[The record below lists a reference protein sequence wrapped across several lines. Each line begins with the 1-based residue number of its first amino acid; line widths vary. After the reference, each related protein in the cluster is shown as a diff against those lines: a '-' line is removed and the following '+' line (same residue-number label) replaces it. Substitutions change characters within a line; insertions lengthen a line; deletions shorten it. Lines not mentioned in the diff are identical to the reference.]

1 MPTYEYACTACG
13 HRLEAVQKFTD
24 DPLTEC
30 PECGAALR
38 KVYGAVGI
46 VLKGSGFYK
55 TDSRA
60 ASGGNGSAKKS
71 ADAQSGDSSGGD
83 SSSKKE
89 SSASD
94 EGRLGQGQLRQ
105 ERLGHERLGHEQLR
119 QGRRA
124 CLEHGRLR
132 AQSPLSAM
140 SAIARV

>member
-60 ASGGNGSAKKS
+60 ASGGNGSGKKG
-71 ADAQSGDSSGGD
+71 ADAPGGDRSAGD
-83 SSSKKE
+83 SSSKKD

-94 EGRLGQGQLRQ
+94 KGTSDKGGSDKGGSDKGGSGQSGS
-105 ERLGHERLGHEQLR
+105 GKD
-119 QGRRA
+119 
-124 CLEHGRLR
+124 
-132 AQSPLSAM
+132 SAPAT
-140 SAIARV
+140 STAS

>member
-1 MPTYEYACTACG
+1 LPTYEYACTACG

-60 ASGGNGSAKKS
+60 ASAGNGSGKKS
-71 ADAQSGDSSGGD
+71 ADTQSGDSSTGD

-89 SSASD
+89 SSASEKGGSD
-94 EGRLGQGQLRQ
+94 KGGSDKGGSDKGGSDKTSS
-105 ERLGHERLGHEQLR
+105 GHSSSGKDTTPASSTA
-119 QGRRA
+119 G
-124 CLEHGRLR
+124 
-132 AQSPLSAM
+132 
-140 SAIARV
+140 

>member
-13 HRLEAVQKFTD
+13 HRLEAVQTFTD

-60 ASGGNGSAKKS
+60 ASGSNGSREKS
-71 ADAQSGDSSGGD
+71 ADTHSGDSAAGD
-83 SSSKKE
+83 SSTKKE
-89 SSASD
+89 SSAPDKGGSD
-94 EGRLGQGQLRQ
+94 KAGSDKSSSDKAGSGKTSS
-105 ERLGHERLGHEQLR
+105 GKDT
-119 QGRRA
+119 A
-124 CLEHGRLR
+124 P
-132 AQSPLSAM
+132 ASSSA
-140 SAIARV
+140 S

>member
-1 MPTYEYACTACG
+1 LPTYEYACTACG

-60 ASGGNGSAKKS
+60 AAGGNGSGKKN
-71 ADAQSGDSSGGD
+71 ADAQSGDGSAGD
-83 SSSKKE
+83 SSSQKE

-94 EGRLGQGQLRQ
+94 KGGSDKAGSDK
-105 ERLGHERLGHEQLR
+105 GGSDKA
-119 QGRRA
+119 GSDKGGSDKGGSGPSSSGKNTA
-124 CLEHGRLR
+124 PASSTAG
-132 AQSPLSAM
+132 
-140 SAIARV
+140 

>member
-1 MPTYEYACTACG
+1 LPTYEYACTACG

-60 ASGGNGSAKKS
+60 ASGTNGSGKKG
-71 ADAQSGDSSGGD
+71 ADTQNGDSSAGD

-94 EGRLGQGQLRQ
+94 KGGSDTSSSDKAGSDKA
-105 ERLGHERLGHEQLR
+105 GSDKSSSDKSSSGKD
-119 QGRRA
+119 A
-124 CLEHGRLR
+124 
-132 AQSPLSAM
+132 APATSTAS
-140 SAIARV
+140 

>member
-1 MPTYEYACTACG
+1 LPTYEYACTACG

-55 TDSRA
+55 TDSRTTPG
-60 ASGGNGSAKKS
+60 SNGSGKKNPE
-71 ADAQSGDSSGGD
+71 AQGGDSPAGD

-89 SSASD
+89 SSVSDAGGSDKKGGSDKGGDKGGAGPSSSGKNAAPASST
-94 EGRLGQGQLRQ
+94 
-105 ERLGHERLGHEQLR
+105 
-119 QGRRA
+119 A
-124 CLEHGRLR
+124 
-132 AQSPLSAM
+132 S
-140 SAIARV
+140 

>member
-60 ASGGNGSAKKS
+60 ALGGNGSGKKN
-71 ADAQSGDSSGGD
+71 ADAQGGDSSAGD

-94 EGRLGQGQLRQ
+94 KGSSDKGGSDK
-105 ERLGHERLGHEQLR
+105 GGSDK
-119 QGRRA
+119 GGSDKGGSGPSSSGKDTA
-124 CLEHGRLR
+124 P
-132 AQSPLSAM
+132 ASSTA
-140 SAIARV
+140 S

>member
-1 MPTYEYACTACG
+1 LPTYEYACTACG

-30 PECGAALR
+30 PECGAPLR

-60 ASGGNGSAKKS
+60 ASGANGSGKKN
-71 ADAQSGDSSGGD
+71 ADAQTGDGAAGD

-94 EGRLGQGQLRQ
+94 TGSSDKGGSDKS
-105 ERLGHERLGHEQLR
+105 GSDKG
-119 QGRRA
+119 GSDKPGSGPSSSGKDNA
-124 CLEHGRLR
+124 P
-132 AQSPLSAM
+132 ASSTA
-140 SAIARV
+140 S

>member
-55 TDSRA
+55 TDSRTTP
-60 ASGGNGSAKKS
+60 GGNGSGKKNAEAQGGDGS
-71 ADAQSGDSSGGD
+71 AGD

-89 SSASD
+89 STASD
-94 EGRLGQGQLRQ
+94 AGGSDKKG
-105 ERLGHERLGHEQLR
+105 GSDKG
-119 QGRRA
+119 GGDKGGSGPSSSGKDA
-124 CLEHGRLR
+124 
-132 AQSPLSAM
+132 APASSTA
-140 SAIARV
+140 S

>member
-30 PECGAALR
+30 PECGSPLR

-60 ASGGNGSAKKS
+60 ASGGNGSAKKN
-71 ADAQSGDSSGGD
+71 ADAQGGDSATGD

-94 EGRLGQGQLRQ
+94 TGSSDKAGSDKAGS
-105 ERLGHERLGHEQLR
+105 GKDT
-119 QGRRA
+119 A
-124 CLEHGRLR
+124 P
-132 AQSPLSAM
+132 ASSTA
-140 SAIARV
+140 S